1 MQIKEKLEVFQ
12 KFTIEVAN
20 SESEALIREYQESF
34 EKELEEFQKNKQTE
48 MEHKFQ
54 IEETRIRRQMRRK
67 VSEESIRQKR
77 LLDSCK
83 QECKGKVMEKV
94 RLLLGEYRQSGQYM
108 DYLAAKI
115 KMAKEVAGTEEATI
129 YIDPADAGKKEGL
142 EKRTG
147 AKLTV
152 SAMKFG
158 GGIRAV
164 IRSRNILID
173 ESFVTKLEQ
182 EEINL

>member
-83 QECKGKVMEKV
+83 QEWKGKVM
-94 RLLLGEYRQSGQYM
+94 
-108 DYLAAKI
+108 
-115 KMAKEVAGTEEATI
+115 
-129 YIDPADAGKKEGL
+129 GL
-142 EKRTG
+142 
-147 AKLTV
+147 
-152 SAMKFG
+152 
-158 GGIRAV
+158 
-164 IRSRNILID
+164 N
-173 ESFVTKLEQ
+173 
-182 EEINL
+182 

>member
-77 LLDSCK
+77 LLDLS
-83 QECKGKVMEKV
+83 
-94 RLLLGEYRQSGQYM
+94 
-108 DYLAAKI
+108 
-115 KMAKEVAGTEEATI
+115 
-129 YIDPADAGKKEGL
+129 
-142 EKRTG
+142 
-147 AKLTV
+147 
-152 SAMKFG
+152 
-158 GGIRAV
+158 
-164 IRSRNILID
+164 LIH
-173 ESFVTKLEQ
+173 
-182 EEINL
+182 I